1 MQIHTILQCISW
13 CALLGSQTAQTSTPK
28 NFAKS
33 EKCVGDYKV
42 YKLAQN
48 KLCDG
53 VAVRSMLGLGGM
65 QRCEQDGECSDPER
79 MARFNIFPLVDMGTC
94 RIYFPKRIAAIS

>member
-1 MQIHTILQCISW
+1 M
-13 CALLGSQTAQTSTPK
+13 LGSQTAQTSTPK

-42 YKLAQN
+42 YKLTQN

-53 VAVRSMLGLGGM
+53 VAVRSMLRLWGM
-65 QRCEQDGECSDPER
+65 H
-79 MARFNIFPLVDMGTC
+79 
-94 RIYFPKRIAAIS
+94 